1 MRVLLFCRPAVRTNS
16 WTSLPR
22 LSEQLKN
29 DPGLAILEH
38 PEDLGKVGYDAPGSI
53 WQFESF

>member
-1 MRVLLFCRPAVRTNS
+1 MQARSANELVDLTAKA
-16 WTSLPR
+16 

-29 DPGLAILEH
+29 DSGLAILEH

-53 WQFESF
+53 WQFESV